1 MESLAC
7 PSAARRHGKQLLDV
21 ELGLHQ
27 RVVNRDQAALLEW
40 LQRAGSLVYCAALS
54 RTGAP
59 AEAEVMTAALFLD
72 VWRHPSMFHPA
83 DGPLS
88 LQLIR
93 RMSQQLATV
102 T

>member
-7 PSAARRHGKQLLDV
+7 PSAAQRHGRQLLDV
-21 ELGLHQ
+21 ELALHQ
-27 RVVNRDQAALLEW
+27 RVVNRDQSALLEW
-40 LQRAGSLVYCAALS
+40 LQRAGSLVYCAALL

-59 AEAEVMTAALFLD
+59 AEAEAMTEALFLE
-72 VWRHPSMFHPA
+72 VWRHPAMFHPA